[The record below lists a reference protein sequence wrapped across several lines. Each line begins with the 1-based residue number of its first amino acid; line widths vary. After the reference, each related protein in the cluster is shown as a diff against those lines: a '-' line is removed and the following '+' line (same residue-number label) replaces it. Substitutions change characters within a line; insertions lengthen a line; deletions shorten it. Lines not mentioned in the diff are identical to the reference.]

1 MNRNK
6 KLVPI
11 SNKFGEGAKASFF
24 SNLLPKIVANRKEI
38 KKSWALWNIVKA
50 ASEVDF
56 DESRAKEIVYNYGVR
71 TSLSI
76 PKEEIAQPFVEVY
89 KAIVSG
95 GRSAAVRR
103 VVDTIKRQTDRRS
116 VLDLLTHQNGYAS
129 ITGYF
134 TRTIAT
140 DLNNCP
146 NSIEFLKELI
156 AGKKFYQA
164 NLNIQNWMKG
174 EVEYN
179 YVSSGKVN
187 LKIFGDKSP

>member
-1 MNRNK
+1 
-6 KLVPI
+6 
-11 SNKFGEGAKASFF
+11 
-24 SNLLPKIVANRKEI
+24 
-38 KKSWALWNIVKA
+38 
-50 ASEVDF
+50 
-56 DESRAKEIVYNYGVR
+56 
-71 TSLSI
+71 
-76 PKEEIAQPFVEVY
+76 
-89 KAIVSG
+89 
-95 GRSAAVRR
+95 
-103 VVDTIKRQTDRRS
+103 VDTIKRQTDRRS

-164 NLNIQNWMKG
+164 NLNIQKWMKG

-187 LKIFGDKSP
+187 LKIFGDKSPLTDITAKQGLVNYLLTLS